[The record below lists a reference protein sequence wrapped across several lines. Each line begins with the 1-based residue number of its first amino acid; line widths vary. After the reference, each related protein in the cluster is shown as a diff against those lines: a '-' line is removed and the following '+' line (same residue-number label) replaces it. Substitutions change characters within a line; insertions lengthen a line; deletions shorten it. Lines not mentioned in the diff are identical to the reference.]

1 MHANQS
7 HYFFLGGVLV
17 SETDAKIFGFLPVLV
32 RARGGLPPVPQKVL
46 VKVSLNED
54 TKTFPLIPVIIKYVQ
69 NKKKGKS
76 VDNFLIPSVY
86 ATSQLTL
93 SFFSKIFGRNQNNY
107 ITFTKV

>member
-7 HYFFLGGVLV
+7 HYYFLGGVLV
-17 SETDAKIFGFLPVLV
+17 SETGAKFFGFLPVLV

-93 SFFSKIFGRNQNNY
+93 SFFQKKISNY
-107 ITFTKV
+107 